1 MTCSAWHI
9 WHIRIRFLNEP
20 MRQIAQTVKARSKDE
35 AERKAGEYLAG
46 RGMMVYEV
54 IMQNRRASRSE
65 RSDVAVN
72 ALVGRTVTQR
82 STDIKL
88 TGIDSKLIEE
98 HRTEK

>member
-9 WHIRIRFLNEP
+9 WHIRVGFPNEP

-54 IMQNRRASRSE
+54 IMQNAPREGRAAARTLDA
-65 RSDVAVN
+65 DV
-72 ALVGRTVTQR
+72 RQEVTH
-82 STDIKL
+82 
-88 TGIDSKLIEE
+88 G
-98 HRTEK
+98 